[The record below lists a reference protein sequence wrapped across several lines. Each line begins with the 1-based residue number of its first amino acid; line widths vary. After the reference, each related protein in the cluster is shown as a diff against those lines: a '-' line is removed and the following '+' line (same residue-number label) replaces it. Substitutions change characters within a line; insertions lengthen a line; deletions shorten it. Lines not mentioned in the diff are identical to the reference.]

1 MATMKDLLRAETL
14 KVGSRGAMPSNQI
27 ITLVSKTD
35 YNSPNS
41 SETVDY
47 VAPCDGVL
55 SAFFQGSG
63 INSGTTPGVDI
74 TAADGRRHAART
86 TDGSVHMTLRKGCAA
101 RARYY
106 EAHQSVAQWIVLFT
120 KTIGG
125 GYKRYLSSLS
135 RSRFGGAPWL
145 RLKTTSETLPRLVAD
160 LPLRRQGGFLSRPL
174 STRVIK
180 RGDTKPLLQSASS
193 LSNLPT
199 QTSVSGISK
208 TRLHTPILAGQLS
221 TSTQGRATCPVTRAI
236 QSRTTLGAQA
246 DKPRMQV
253 PLRSTSFLL
262 SVASNNARMEVAA

>member
-1 MATMKDLLRAETL
+1 MATLKDLIRAETL

-27 ITLVSKTD
+27 IALVEKT
-35 YNSPNS
+35 NFTSPNGES
-41 SETVDY
+41 VRY

-55 SAFFQGSG
+55 SAFLQAAGRDG
-63 INSGTTPGVDI
+63 NATPGVNIADG
-74 TAADGRRHAART
+74 DGRRHAART
-86 TDGSVHMTLRKGCAA
+86 TDGSVHMNLRKGNSATVSF
-101 RARYY
+101 Y
-106 EAHQSVAQWIVLFT
+106 EAREHIEQWIVRFT

-125 GYKRYLSSLS
+125 GYKQYLSSLS
-135 RSRFGGAPWL
+135 HSRFGGALWL
-145 RLKTTSETLPRLVAD
+145 RLKTTSETLPRLAAG

-174 STRVIK
+174 STRVMK

-193 LSNLPT
+193 LSNLST
-199 QTSVSGISK
+199 QTSVTGISK

-221 TSTQGRATCPVTRAI
+221 ASAQGRATCPVTRAM